1 MSVVTSS
8 SVPSSALRQDT
19 AARLAAADLRVTL
32 PWQALAVTGPDA
44 ATFLQGQA
52 TTDIRE
58 VSAEVSRLGCLLN
71 LKGRV
76 QASFRLVAID
86 DGFLLVLPADQ
97 LAAAQTRLAKYA
109 VFSKVTLAASPLRI
123 TGVFGEQALAALT
136 ADGWTLPSDQGVS
149 RRGDDRLVRLPGVAR
164 ALLISGAATDAASD
178 EASLA
183 AWDCAAIAAGEY
195 LVPAAASEQHQPQ
208 EIDYHTLLGVS
219 YQKGCYLGQE
229 IVARLYFRGQ
239 LKSALCRLQA
249 DWTDDLGAAPAIGQ
263 SVLSGT
269 QNVGEVLAVAWPA
282 PDRVELLTILRLD
295 AEAPQIDL
303 DGTRLSLQRSDFLR

>member
-1 MSVVTSS
+1 MSVVTPVT
-8 SVPSSALRQDT
+8 VPSPALRQDT
-19 AARLAAADLRVTL
+19 AARLAAADLQVAL

-44 ATFLQGQA
+44 ATFLQGQV

-86 DGFLLVLPADQ
+86 DGFLLLLPTDQ
-97 LAAAQTRLAKYA
+97 LAAAQARLAKYA
-109 VFSKVTLAASPLRI
+109 VFSKVTLAVSPLRI
-123 TGVFGEQALAALT
+123 SGVLGEQALAGLVAAGWAL
-136 ADGWTLPSDQGVS
+136 PPDQGVS
-149 RRGDDRLVRLPGVAR
+149 RRDSDLLVRLPGVAR
-164 ALLISGAATDAASD
+164 ALLIGAAGAAASD

-249 DWTDDLGAAPAIGQ
+249 DWADDTLAAPAIGQ

-269 QNVGEVLAVAWPA
+269 QNVGEVLALGWPA
-282 PDRVELLTILRLD
+282 ADRIEVLAILRLD
-295 AEAPQIDL
+295 AEAPQLDL
-303 DGTRLSLQRSDFLR
+303 GGERLSLQRSDFLR